1 MRMPPLA
8 AVSAGVLSSF
18 VAFTSSFTVI
28 LQGLTGAG
36 ASQAQAASGLMAL
49 TVVMGTCGII
59 LSLHTRMPIPVAW
72 STPGAALLAA
82 SGAPQGGFSVAVG
95 AFLVAGLLVVAS
107 GLFRPLGRLISAI
120 PTSLANAMLAGILLA
135 LCLAPVRAVVES
147 PAAGLAIAGTW
158 LLVGRWKRLY
168 AVPAAAVVTVA
179 IILWRGSGVD
189 LMAGPIVPTPVFVWP
204 EFTLAAIVGTSL
216 PLFVVTMASQNIPG
230 LAVLK
235 VNGFVPPPR
244 PLFTLTGLATL
255 VTAPFGGHSVN
266 LAAMTAAICAGD
278 EAGPDRSKRWWAG
291 VVAGAVYIAFG
302 LGAGIVTAFAG
313 EAPLLVQAMA
323 GLALVGAFSA
333 SLTGAMADAGD
344 REAATICFL
353 VTASGTSIFGISAPF
368 WGLIAGAAVL
378 ALDRRRR
385 TGSRRTVPVQENA

>member
-1 MRMPPLA
+1 M
-8 AVSAGVLSSF
+8 
-18 VAFTSSFTVI
+18 
-28 LQGLTGAG
+28 
-36 ASQAQAASGLMAL
+36 
-49 TVVMGTCGII
+49 
-59 LSLHTRMPIPVAW
+59 
-72 STPGAALLAA
+72 
-82 SGAPQGGFSVAVG
+82 
-95 AFLVAGLLVVAS
+95 
-107 GLFRPLGRLISAI
+107 
-120 PTSLANAMLAGILLA
+120 
-135 LCLAPVRAVVES
+135 
-147 PAAGLAIAGTW
+147 
-158 LLVGRWKRLY
+158 
-168 AVPAAAVVTVA
+168 
-179 IILWRGSGVD
+179 
-189 LMAGPIVPTPVFVWP
+189 
-204 EFTLAAIVGTSL
+204 
-216 PLFVVTMASQNIPG
+216 
-230 LAVLK
+230 
-235 VNGFVPPPR
+235 PPPR

-278 EAGPDRSKRWWAG
+278 EAGPDRSTRWWAG

-378 ALDRRRR
+378 TLNRRRR
-385 TGSRRTVPVQENA
+385 TESRRSLPAREDA